1 MKKIILKLLVL
12 SSVLVVSC
20 KKADTKVEQQKDS
33 TTVVVDSV
41 KVDSVK

>member
-1 MKKIILKLLVL
+1 MKKLSLVLLVFT
-12 SSVLVVSC
+12 SALVVSC

>member
-1 MKKIILKLLVL
+1 MKKIILRLPVL

>member
-1 MKKIILKLLVL
+1 MKKLFLVLLVFA
-12 SSVLVVSC
+12 SALVVFC